1 MYAGRRPGGTF
12 TLRHDPSR
20 FPGQGTPL
28 KDQNTAVRAMSTLA
42 LASVDVAPVM
52 YVGDECRECAHSATK
67 RLGMTP
73 REGVCIPSAINKVS
87 WTSTWRSDDLDS
99 SQLLASLRP
108 QCVHR
113 CTHGRERRAVPAGF
127 RGARAALWDGRAFA
141 WRACHSTCQ
150 AAPGLLKQCIVE

>member
-1 MYAGRRPGGTF
+1 MWFAPPLN

-20 FPGQGTPL
+20 FAGQGTPL

-42 LASVDVAPVM
+42 LASVDVGPVM

-99 SQLLASLRP
+99 CSLHYVLNAFTAAPTVVNDVLFRPAS
-108 QCVHR
+108 V
-113 CTHGRERRAVPAGF
+113 GRARLCGM
-127 RGARAALWDGRAFA
+127 GARLPGEHATPPAKR
-141 WRACHSTCQ
+141 RQAC
-150 AAPGLLKQCIVE
+150 